1 MCGIIGY
8 IGRRRAVPILLDGL
22 IRVEYRGYDS
32 AGIAIIERMSG
43 LPGISEDKTHLL
55 VCKQKGKIGGCNG
68 LERVI
73 IDEYLQLHPSTIGI
87 AHTRWATHGIPSD
100 ENAHPHLSCRKHV
113 AVVHNGIIENFSDL
127 RGMLLKRNHQFR
139 SDTDTEV
146 LAHLIGEYLDGDPLE
161 AVRTALT
168 EVKGTYGL
176 AVLFSDYPNQIVFAR
191 KGSPLCLGLGGKE
204 YFVASDA
211 ASFRKHT
218 DKQIILEDGQIGLI
232 MEDGYEIMDMDKVPV
247 SPKIQTIE
255 WELAQIEKEGF
266 PHFMLKEIYEQS
278 VSLARAIAGRIEE
291 DGKIKLAGLLDHS
304 EALQNAKNHLI
315 VAAGTSLN
323 AGLVG
328 EILFQEIA
336 KIPAQAKNASELA
349 SQKFPCLPEKTLGW
363 VISQSGETADVL
375 EAMKAMK
382 RLGMDVSA
390 ICNVVGSSISHNALT
405 GVYIHAGPEIGVAST
420 KAFTGQIIVLHL
432 ISLFLRQIRDI
443 ENEPW
448 MSKYMDDLKNITEK
462 VKTILGHADQIKNIA
477 EKYARYTNFLYL
489 GRGINFP
496 TAREGALKLKEISYI
511 HAEGYEMGE
520 MKHGPL
526 ALINENFPTV
536 CIVPKNDDNYGK
548 IISNISELTTRKG
561 PVIAIANEG
570 DKEIG
575 KHVNDV
581 IYIPSTTYYLTPI
594 LFVIPLQLFA
604 YYAAVKLG
612 QDVDQPRNLA
622 KSVTV
627 E

>member
-8 IGRRRAVPILLDGL
+8 IGNKPAVQLLLDGL

-32 AGIAIIERMSG
+32 AGIAIIGESG
-43 LPGISEDKTHLL
+43 IM
-55 VCKQKGKIGGCNG
+55 VFKQKGKIKKEDNG
-68 LERVI
+68 LELLMLKNGL
-73 IDEYLQLHPSTIGI
+73 YQHPSTIGI
-87 AHTRWATHGIPSD
+87 AHTRWATHGEPSD

-127 RGMLLKRNHQFR
+127 REILLKRNHQFR
-139 SDTDTEV
+139 SETDTEI

-176 AVLFSDYPNQIVFAR
+176 AVLFRDYPKQIVFAR
-191 KGSPLCLGLGGKE
+191 KGSPLCLGLGDKE
-204 YFVASDA
+204 YFVASDP

-218 DKQIILEDGQIGLI
+218 DKQIILEDGQIGLVTK
-232 MEDGYEIMDMDKVPV
+232 DGYDIMDMNKVAI
-247 SPKIQTIE
+247 SPKIHTIE

-266 PHFMLKEIYEQS
+266 PHFMLKEIHEQPD
-278 VSLARAIAGRIEE
+278 SLARAIAGRIDEEE
-291 DGKIKLAGLLDHS
+291 DNKIKLAGLLDHP
-304 EALQNAKNHLI
+304 EVLQNAKNHLI

-336 KIPAQAKNASELA
+336 KVPAQAKNASELA

-375 EAMKAMK
+375 EAMKTMK
-382 RLGMDVSA
+382 KIGMDVLA
-390 ICNVVGSSISHNALT
+390 ICNVVGSSITHNALT

-420 KAFTGQIIVLHL
+420 KAFTAQIMVLHL
-432 ISLFLRQIRDI
+432 ISLFLRQIESRKI
-443 ENEPW
+443 EKEPW
-448 MSKYMDDLKNITEK
+448 MNKYMDDLKNIPEK
-462 VKTILGHADQIKNIA
+462 VKIILSQADQIKELA
-477 EKYARYTNFLYL
+477 EKYYRYKNFLYL
-489 GRGINFP
+489 GRGINYP

-526 ALINENFPTV
+526 ALIGKKFPTV

-548 IISNISELTTRKG
+548 IISNISELTTRSG
-561 PVIAIANEG
+561 PVIALANEG
-570 DKEIG
+570 DNEIA
-575 KHVNDV
+575 KHVSDV

-604 YYAAVKLG
+604 YYAAVKLKRN
-612 QDVDQPRNLA
+612 VDQPRNLA

>member
-8 IGRRRAVPILLDGL
+8 VGKNKAVPILLDGL

-32 AGIAIIERMSG
+32 AGIAVLDQISG
-43 LPGISEDKTHLL
+43 IV
-55 VCKQKGKIGGCNG
+55 VCKQKGKIKKEDNG
-68 LERVI
+68 LELLMLNNGF
-73 IDEYLQLHPSTIGI
+73 YQHPSTIGI
-87 AHTRWATHGIPSD
+87 AHTRWATHGVPDDI
-100 ENAHPHLSCRKHV
+100 NAHPHLSCRKHV
-113 AVVHNGIIENFSDL
+113 AVVHNGIIHNFSKL
-127 RGMLLKRNHQFR
+127 KVVLEGRGHIFR
-139 SDTDTEV
+139 SQTDTEI
-146 LAHLIGEYLDGDPLE
+146 LAHLIGEYLDSDPLK
-161 AVRTALT
+161 AVHTALA
-168 EVKGTYGL
+168 EIEGTYGL
-176 AVLFSDYPNQIVFAR
+176 AVIFSDYPNCIVFAR
-191 KGSPLCLGLGGKE
+191 NGSPLCLGLGKDEKGNPE

-211 ASFRKHT
+211 ASFRKFT
-218 DKQIILEDGQIGLI
+218 DQQIILEDGQIGLVT
-232 MEDGYEIMDMDKVPV
+232 EDGYEIMDMDKVPV
-247 SPKIQTIE
+247 SPKTQTIE

-266 PHFMLKEIYEQS
+266 AHFMLKEIHEQPD
-278 VSLARAIAGRIEE
+278 SLARAIAGRIEE
-291 DGKIKLAGLLDHS
+291 DGKIKLAGPLDHP
-304 EALQNAKNHLI
+304 EVLQNAKNHLI

-382 RLGMDVSA
+382 RIGMDVLA
-390 ICNVVGSSISHNALT
+390 ICNVVGSSITHNALT

-420 KAFTGQIIVLHL
+420 KAFTAQIVVLHL
-432 ISLFLRQIRDI
+432 ISLLLRQIREI

-448 MSKYMDDLKNITEK
+448 MNKYMEDLKNIPEK
-462 VKTILGHADQIKNIA
+462 VKMILSQADQIKELA
-477 EKYARYTNFLYL
+477 EKYAYYENFLYL

-526 ALINENFPTV
+526 ALINEKFPTV

-548 IISNISELTTRKG
+548 IISNISEITTRSG

-570 DKEIG
+570 DEEIK

-604 YYAAVKLG
+604 YYAAVKLKRN
-612 QDVDQPRNLA
+612 VDQPRNLA